1 MISQPVWFSVLALS
15 EASMNLLRP
24 LSSLVI
30 TDKTLGAPATPE
42 AQLDITTL
50 AFLHVMDE
58 SRKCISNISGAW
70 SAQRGCDRDL
80 LDSLGS
86 QTVGRNLN
94 SAIYWLFIRLGKY
107 FHGRLLCEERIS
119 KNKTTFRTRSCSSYG
134 YRYPSSFVS
143 ISAILDW

>member
-24 LSSLVI
+24 LSSLVV
-30 TDKTLGAPATPE
+30 TDKTPGAPATPE

-50 AFLHVMDE
+50 AFLHVIDE
-58 SRKCISNISGAW
+58 SRKCITNFAGAW
-70 SAQRGCDRDL
+70 TTQRVWDRDL
-80 LDSLGS
+80 LGSLGS

-94 SAIYWLFIRLGKY
+94 SAIYWMFIRLGKY
-107 FHGRLLCEERIS
+107 FPGRLLCKERIS

-143 ISAILDW
+143 ISAILGW